1 MLSGTGNYKVI
12 ISLVYRILK
21 ITTYKVFGIIAHDLF
36 LVRACDILNV
46 FLYIHYHIFLLFLA
60 GFKRSVKL
68 TNPNVVL
75 MIFYA
80 NVNIPKDTM
89 VTVYNI
95 LASKKMSKLKLKMT
109 TFSKQ
114 DSLCIWKL
122 MKICKVNVYVF
133 LKMCFFMWSCCWFF
147 LLENMI
153 QHALFS

>member
-1 MLSGTGNYKVI
+1 M
-12 ISLVYRILK
+12 
-21 ITTYKVFGIIAHDLF
+21 FGIIAHDLF

-95 LASKKMSKLKLKMT
+95 LAKTPKHAIKKLAITLSGKL
-109 TFSKQ
+109 
-114 DSLCIWKL
+114 
-122 MKICKVNVYVF
+122 
-133 LKMCFFMWSCCWFF
+133 
-147 LLENMI
+147 
-153 QHALFS
+153 